1 VDFITQANCM
11 TLNVEAETIDLSRPQ
26 LLLVRFFPGEHLD
39 TARSP
44 QHVLTLEKRPNR
56 IHGPGN
62 VFCRQ
67 LTKLDLASYKECVAV
82 KEFALNRRPAKQIAL
97 RMGG

>member
-11 TLNVEAETIDLSRPQ
+11 TLNVEAGSIDLSRPQ
-26 LLLVRFFPGEHLD
+26 LLLVRFVSWGSILIGPVPYLD
-39 TARSP
+39 R
-44 QHVLTLEKRPNR
+44 RPNR
-56 IHGPGN
+56 MPGTRRH
-62 VFCRQ
+62 FSSQ

-82 KEFALNRRPAKQIAL
+82 KEFALNCRPAKRIAL